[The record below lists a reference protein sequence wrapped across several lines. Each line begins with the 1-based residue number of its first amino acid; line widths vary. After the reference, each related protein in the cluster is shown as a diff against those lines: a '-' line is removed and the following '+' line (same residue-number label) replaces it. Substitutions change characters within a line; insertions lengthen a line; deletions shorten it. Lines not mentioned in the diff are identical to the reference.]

1 MTNKDNH
8 RIYIYPDGLRGT
20 YPLKWDENDRQRERR
35 EILEAAKKIK
45 AYCEKQTCDFCIL
58 DDVMCLK
65 DERID
70 PRDWAID
77 DEE

>member
-1 MTNKDNH
+1 MKKGKEFPNV
-8 RIYIYPDGLRGT
+8 YIYPDGLSGNT
-20 YPLKWDENDRQRERR
+20 PLKWRTDEIERR

-45 AYCEKQTCDFCIL
+45 AYCSKQTCDFSIL

-77 DEE
+77 DEA

>member
-45 AYCEKQTCDFCIL
+45 AYCEKQT
-58 DDVMCLK
+58 
-65 DERID
+65 
-70 PRDWAID
+70 
-77 DEE
+77 